1 MTSREELAQALGVN
15 PDDVN
20 QIEADWLRL
29 MKQGVLVSLHVGRWR
44 ARASLS
50 YDDLGLRAPAPDER
64 RAVERQITL
73 GLKYLLPKAW
83 VDKFAAIEQSA
94 RNALDRNAYTTYW
107 GAFVTAASYESLEA
121 ELKRYQSEYYEA
133 RDTLIQE
140 WNNVKF
146 DLADEYRASARMSYR
161 NLNIEGV
168 DENEFVERYVSR
180 ILDLVP
186 PRQEV
191 EQSFSFDWD
200 LSYIPLPSILSD
212 DLLAAEKSYQEV
224 QIERARGE
232 AERARIRE
240 ASERESRIA
249 AAIRDHAQ
257 EQKNKLVDGFMY
269 DLVVQ
274 LNSLVADAC
283 EDVLESI
290 RRNERLHPRSIVQLK
305 NLIETIGQMN
315 FFGQS
320 DIDKMVARVRLEI
333 DLPNEDR
340 ELKNVRQILS
350 DISAVTRATLI
361 GLGETTRSGRSAAP
375 ITPVSAESLRSARAR
390 LELDAPAPEVRPTP
404 ARRQQRKAI

>member
-1 MTSREELAQALGVN
+1 MSSREDIATALGVD
-15 PDDVN
+15 PGRIN

-29 MKQGVLVSLHVGRWR
+29 MKQGVLVSLHVSRWR
-44 ARASLS
+44 ARAVLA
-50 YDDLGLRAPAPDER
+50 YDDLGLKAPAPDER
-64 RAVERQITL
+64 KAVERQISL
-73 GLKYLLPKAW
+73 GLKYLLPKSW
-83 VDKFAAIEQSA
+83 IDRFSAIEQGA
-94 RNALDRNAYTTYW
+94 RNALTNNSFATYW
-107 GAFVTAASYESLEA
+107 GAFVTAASFERLESDLQRFQA
-121 ELKRYQSEYYEA
+121 NYYAA
-133 RDTLIQE
+133 RDELIE
-140 WNNVKF
+140 NWDRVRF

-161 NLNIEGV
+161 NMNIDA
-168 DENEFVERYVSR
+168 DEDEFVERYVSR

-186 PRQEV
+186 PRREV
-191 EQSFSFDWD
+191 ESSFSFDWE
-200 LSYIPLPSILSD
+200 LAYIPLPSILND
-212 DLLAAEKSYQEV
+212 DLLQAEKAYQEV
-224 QIERARGE
+224 LIERTKGE
-232 AERARIRE
+232 TERQRIRE

-257 EQKNKLVDGFMY
+257 EQKNRLVDGFMR

-274 LNSLVADAC
+274 LNGMVYDAC
-283 EDVLESI
+283 ADVLQSI
-290 RRNERLHPRSIVQLK
+290 ERNERLHPRSIVQLK